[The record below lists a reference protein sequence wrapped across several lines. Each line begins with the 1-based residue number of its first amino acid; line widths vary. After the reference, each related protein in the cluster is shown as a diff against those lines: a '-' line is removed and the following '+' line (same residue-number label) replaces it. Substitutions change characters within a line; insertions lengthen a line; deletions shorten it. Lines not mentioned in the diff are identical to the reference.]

1 MTGCRQY
8 FYIRHIDWSE
18 DSTVMQSNSG
28 DFEMLFWEMP
38 SGKQIKFPAD
48 TRNMDWATWTC
59 VAGWPVQGILPRY
72 YMGTDVTT
80 CDRSHTRTVVASGD
94 QFGMLNMYQY
104 PAHKGCAGRT
114 FGAHSAKVT
123 QVRFMFD
130 DTYLVTVGA
139 DMTLCQWRIVL

>member
-1 MTGCRQY
+1 M
-8 FYIRHIDWSE
+8 
-18 DSTVMQSNSG
+18 
-28 DFEMLFWEMP
+28 
-38 SGKQIKFPAD
+38 
-48 TRNMDWATWTC
+48 
-59 VAGWPVQGILPRY
+59 QGILPRY
-72 YMGTDVTT
+72 SMGTDVTT